1 MKARSQP
8 ILLLLIITTHLF
20 GLKSAIASAN
30 RRFIAQLPV
39 GIASDASQV
48 CTFSE
53 GTGGQLVTEG
63 RVMPSKLGTLDTFGG
78 SPIKMDITCSQP
90 AKLVVSAPIQVGG
103 PEFKPV
109 SAFTTVT
116 TASGDS
122 TKSNEAPLTLP
133 VGTTALSVNLYV
145 DKGSR
150 LKVGNYQYTFK
161 FTVVE

>member
-1 MKARSQP
+1 MARSQP
-8 ILLLLIITTHLF
+8 ILLLLIITTHLA
-20 GLKSAIASAN
+20 GLKSA
-30 RRFIAQLPV
+30 V
-39 GIASDASQV
+39 ASDENQV

-63 RVMPSKLGTLDTFGG
+63 KVMPSKLVTLENAGG
-78 SPIKMDITCSQP
+78 AAIKMDVICSQP

-116 TASGDS
+116 TTTGDS
-122 TKSNEAPLTLP
+122 TKSNEAPLVLP
-133 VGTTALSVNLYV
+133 AGTTALSINLYV

-161 FTVVE
+161 FTVVD

>member
-1 MKARSQP
+1 MARSQLIP
-8 ILLLLIITTHLF
+8 LLLVIMATNIAGF
-20 GLKSAIASAN
+20 QSAIAQPSVGVPSEAN
-30 RRFIAQLPV
+30 
-39 GIASDASQV
+39 QV

-78 SPIKMDITCSQP
+78 SPIKMDVTCSQP

-116 TASGDS
+116 TTTGDS
-122 TKSNEAPLTLP
+122 TKSNEAPLALP
-133 VGTTALSVNLYV
+133 AGTTALSINLYV

-161 FTVVE
+161 FTVVD

>member
-1 MKARSQP
+1 MARSQP
-8 ILLLLIITTHLF
+8 ILLLLIITTHLV
-20 GLKSAIASAN
+20 GLKSAIAE
-30 RRFIAQLPV
+30 PTV
-39 GIASDASQV
+39 GVPSDANQV
-48 CTFSE
+48 CSFSE

-78 SPIKMDITCSQP
+78 SPIKMDVTCNKP

-109 SAFTTVT
+109 STFTNVT
-116 TASGDS
+116 TATGDS
-122 TKSNEAPLTLP
+122 TKSNEAPLALP
-133 VGTTALSVNLYV
+133 AGTTALSINLYV

-161 FTVVE
+161 FTVAE